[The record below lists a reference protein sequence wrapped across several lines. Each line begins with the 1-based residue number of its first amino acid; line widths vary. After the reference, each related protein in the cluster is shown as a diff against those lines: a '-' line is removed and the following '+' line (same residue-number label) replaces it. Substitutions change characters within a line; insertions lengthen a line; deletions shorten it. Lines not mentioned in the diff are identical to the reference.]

1 MRDGD
6 AVEMSFESCD
16 FKCVGEKNTPLCEL
30 RGRTTAD
37 DEELT
42 VAIWLTEKSAG
53 IARQQ
58 FKRIGFDIDKHELH
72 RLGDFLKEKKPTTM
86 VTIES
91 YERQG
96 SVLYRGVIEVGSPG
110 LPKEELSTFTKF
122 MRAAKK
128 DKEEPVS
135 EPKSAPAKPAS
146 TVKPGYD
153 PDSIPFGFLITA
165 LTLGASMMS

>member
-1 MRDGD
+1 
-6 AVEMSFESCD
+6 MSFESCD
-16 FKCVGEKNTPLCEL
+16 FKRVGEKNTPLCEL
-30 RGRTTAD
+30 RGRTTVD

-72 RLGDFLKEKKPTTM
+72 RLGDFLKEKKPTAM
-86 VTIES
+86 VTVES
-91 YERQG
+91 YDRQG
-96 SVLYRGVIEVGSPG
+96 TILYRGVIEVGSPG

-135 EPKSAPAKPAS
+135 EPKSAPPRPAAPI
-146 TVKPGYD
+146 KQGYD
-153 PDSIPFGFLITA
+153 PDSIPFAFILAA
-165 LTLGASMMS
+165 LTVGASMIA